1 MTVFHSFWPRL
12 TLALMTALLLGQT
25 TPTFAQDKKNPEK
38 KETPKKE
45 ASKKTAKK
53 TTKKT
58 TKKAS
63 KTPSKKPSTKKTT
76 KKTTKKSAKKSPSKA
91 KSKSSTGPWFSPNG
105 GANDAIA
112 ATIDKA
118 KKTVD
123 IAIYSI
129 STDGP
134 IIKALRRAKKRKVVI
149 RMVLHKATSSNLAG
163 AKFFAKLGVK
173 VYGVGPTMHHKF
185 AIIDGKTLL
194 NGSGNWSSAANSKF
208 NEVLMRFKESPTMLK
223 EFQKEFRYLIQKSRK
238 VTSSGK
244 VSDKKDTSNLK
255 IPSRSRGSN
264 VYFTSHNSKES
275 YVAAD
280 QIIKAMKGAKK
291 SIYIM
296 VAHFNSD
303 RITKALVKILKA
315 QKKAKKK
322 IVVRVLL
329 DRAEFDDKKSQSKEL
344 EKAGA
349 DVRYKVYSLGFYFP
363 RAQLM
368 HHKTIIVDDTVLVTG
383 SYNWS
388 DTAEHTNYENVIVLN
403 AKKKNAEQ
411 SRIIKAFAKEY
422 DRLWDFNRKH
432 IAAFSKAVLS
442 KKGQKGYRTV
452 VPIHFDR
459 PYWNKVMVMTR
470 KELTPIMAVAA
481 KAGLK
486 GNESQ
491 SYLSK
496 NTGKALKAVRGQL
509 CPPPKAKKSKKKT
522 SKKSTKKTPKKPTK
536 KPAKKPAKKTPSKEP
551 KSPAKK
557 STKKSSPKKAPSKEK
572 DDPKSKKA
580 PL

>member
-1 MTVFHSFWPRL
+1 MTVPNTLSRPLAFL
-12 TLALMTALLLGQT
+12 TVAALFLLGQA
-25 TPTFAQDKKNPEK
+25 PFCFAQEK
-38 KETPKKE
+38 KAPAKDEKKDSGKESPKK
-45 ASKKTAKK
+45 SK
-53 TTKKT
+53 TTKK
-58 TKKAS
+58 
-63 KTPSKKPSTKKTT
+63 STKKTS
-76 KKTTKKSAKKSPSKA
+76 KKTTKKSSEKAPKKTSKKKSSK
-91 KSKSSTGPWFSPNG
+91 SGSSTGPWFSPHG

-118 KKTVD
+118 KDSVD

-129 STDGP
+129 STEGS
-134 IIKALRRAKKRKVVI
+134 IVKALRRAKARKVKI
-149 RMVLHKATSSNLAG
+149 RMVLHKATSSNMDA
-163 AKFFAKLGVK
+163 AKLFAKMGIK

-185 AIIDGKTLL
+185 AIIDGKILL
-194 NGSGNWSSAANSKF
+194 NGSGNWSTAANTKF
-208 NEVLMRFKESPTMLK
+208 NEVLMRFKSSPTMTK
-223 EFQKEFRYLIQKSRK
+223 EFQKEFGYMLKKSRS
-238 VTSSGK
+238 VSAAGK
-244 VSDKKDTSNLK
+244 IGEKKEGEVKL
-255 IPSRSRGSN
+255 PGRSRGSN

-291 SIYIM
+291 SISIM

-322 IVVRVLL
+322 IKVRVLL
-329 DRAEFDDKKSQSKEL
+329 DRAEFDDKKSQSLAL

-368 HHKTIIVDDTVLVTG
+368 HHKTIIVDDEVLVTG

-388 DTAEHTNYENVIVLN
+388 DTAEHNNYENVIVLN

-411 SRIIKAFAKEY
+411 SRMVKAFVKEY
-422 DRLWDFNRKH
+422 DRLWEYNREH
-432 IAAFSKAVLS
+432 VPAFSKAILS
-442 KKGQKGYRTV
+442 KKGQRGYRTV

-470 KELTPIMAVAA
+470 AELSPIMEVAL

-496 NTGKALKAVRGQL
+496 NTGKPLQYARGQL
-509 CPPPKAKKSKKKT
+509 VPPKKPKKSS
-522 SKKSTKKTPKKPTK
+522 SKKSSKKSSSKKTKKST
-536 KPAKKPAKKTPSKEP
+536 

-557 STKKSSPKKAPSKEK
+557 TTKKEVKKDAKKEVKKETKPEEKAPKKTA
-572 DDPKSKKA
+572 KSKGD
-580 PL
+580 

>member
-1 MTVFHSFWPRL
+1 MTVIHTFLPRI
-12 TLALMTALLLGQT
+12 TLALAAILILGPA
-25 TPTFAQDKKNPEK
+25 TPGFAQDKKSPEKKDSVKKDSPK
-38 KETPKKE
+38 KETPKKTT
-45 ASKKTAKK
+45 KKTAKK
-53 TTKKT
+53 ASKKSSAKKT
-58 TKKAS
+58 
-63 KTPSKKPSTKKTT
+63 
-76 KKTTKKSAKKSPSKA
+76 AKKSPS

-149 RMVLHKATSSNLAG
+149 RMVLHKATSSNLVA

-185 AIIDGKTLL
+185 AIIDGQILL
-194 NGSGNWSSAANSKF
+194 NGSGNWSSAANTKF
-208 NEVLMRFKESPTMLK
+208 NEVLMRFKDSPTMTK

-238 VTSSGK
+238 ISSAGK
-244 VSDKKDTSNLK
+244 ITDKKDTSDLK
-255 IPSRSRGSN
+255 VPSRSRGSN

-280 QIIKAMKGAKK
+280 QIIKAMRGAKK
-291 SIYIM
+291 SICIM

-303 RITKALVKILKA
+303 RITKALVKILKD
-315 QKKAKKK
+315 QKKAKNK
-322 IVVRVLL
+322 IKVRVLL
-329 DRAEFDDKKSQSKEL
+329 DRAEFDDKKSQATAL

-368 HHKTIIVDDTVLVTG
+368 HHKAIIVDETVLVTG

-388 DTAEHTNYENVIVLN
+388 DTAEHTNYENVMVLN
-403 AKKKNAEQ
+403 AKKKNSEQ
-411 SRIIKAFAKEY
+411 SHIVKAFVKEY
-422 DRLWDFNRKH
+422 DRLWDFNRQY
-432 IAAFSKAVLS
+432 ISAFSKAVLS

-459 PYWNKVMVMTR
+459 PYWDKVMVMTR

-496 NTGKALKAVRGQL
+496 NTGKPLQAVRGQL
-509 CPPPKAKKSKKKT
+509 CPAPKTK
-522 SKKSTKKTPKKPTK
+522 KKSTKKASKKTTKKDPKKT
-536 KPAKKPAKKTPSKEP
+536 
-551 KSPAKK
+551 
-557 STKKSSPKKAPSKEK
+557 TKKSSKKDTEAEAKKAPSKETK
-572 DDPKSKKA
+572 KTSKKTTKKA
-580 PL
+580 PAKKETGKAKEDSKDKKKEPH